1 MTLVISSDQSDDS
14 GDYRAR
20 PRRSTLTTR
29 PARWRFIQFC
39 MFQHI
44 ASLESITRSFI
55 AALGLLLVVMLVAG
69 GLAVGGPAILT
80 FSIWISLLGL
90 LAVGAFL
97 IGRAQRPI
105 AGAGAIVAAASVWL
119 AYFWRTNPGPFLWP
133 VVFIVA
139 AGLVAYGTRHEVT
152 TPSAWLLLLPRFVVG
167 WAFLD
172 NAQNDYTWAFN
183 GGNFLTSAN
192 SAVQR
197 GPGWFLEAPYQAFLS
212 GVVVGHADTWAGL
225 FVSGEL
231 IFGLLLA
238 LGLFTPI
245 AAWGTMWLSANII
258 MEKSFVSHGAYVDKT
273 YFVVELFCLISRSG
287 LAYGLDAALAPY
299 MPAGLTSALV
309 GTTPGELPTVGVRP
323 AQPAGLSAA

>member
-1 MTLVISSDQSDDS
+1 
-14 GDYRAR
+14 
-20 PRRSTLTTR
+20 
-29 PARWRFIQFC
+29 
-39 MFQHI
+39 MFQHV
-44 ASLESITRSFI
+44 ASFETVTRSFV

-69 GLAVGGPAILT
+69 GLAVSGPAILT

-105 AGAGAIVAAASVWL
+105 AGAGAIVAAVSVWM
-119 AYFWRTNPGPFLWP
+119 AYFWRSNPGPFLWP

-139 AGLVAYGTRHEVT
+139 VALVAYGTRQDVSSPT
-152 TPSAWLLLLPRFVVG
+152 AWLLLLPRFVVG

-197 GPGWFLEAPYQAFLS
+197 GPAWFLEAPYQAFLS
-212 GVVVGHADTWAGL
+212 GVVVGRPDTWAGL

-238 LGLFTPI
+238 LGLFTPV
-245 AAWGTMWLSANII
+245 AAWGTMWLSTNII

-287 LAYGLDAALAPY
+287 LAYGLDAVLAPY
-299 MPAGLTSALV
+299 MPAGVATQLV
-309 GTTPGELPTVGVRP
+309 GTTLGELPAAGVRP
-323 AQPAGLSAA
+323 ARPAGLSAA

>member
-1 MTLVISSDQSDDS
+1 
-14 GDYRAR
+14 
-20 PRRSTLTTR
+20 
-29 PARWRFIQFC
+29 
-39 MFQHI
+39 
-44 ASLESITRSFI
+44 
-55 AALGLLLVVMLVAG
+55 MLIAG
-69 GLAVGGPAILT
+69 GLAVSGPAILT
-80 FSIWISLLGL
+80 FSIWVSLLGL

-97 IGRAQRPI
+97 IARAKRPI
-105 AGAGAIVAAASVWL
+105 AGAGAIVAALAVWM

-139 AGLVAYGTRHEVT
+139 VGLVGYGTRQDVS
-152 TPSAWLLLLPRFVVG
+152 TPNAWLLLLPRFVVG

-172 NAQNDYTWAFN
+172 NAQSDYTWAFN

-192 SAVQR
+192 AALQR
-197 GPGWFLEAPYQAFLS
+197 GPSWFLDAPYQAFLS
-212 GVVVGHADTWAGL
+212 GVVVGRPDTWAGL

-231 IFGLLLA
+231 VFGLLLA

-273 YFVVELFCLISRSG
+273 YFGVELFCLLSRSG

-299 MPAGLTSALV
+299 LPTVTASTLVSAI
-309 GTTPGELPTVGVRP
+309 PGELASTRRQSAP
-323 AQPAGLSAA
+323 PAGLSAA

>member
-1 MTLVISSDQSDDS
+1 
-14 GDYRAR
+14 
-20 PRRSTLTTR
+20 
-29 PARWRFIQFC
+29 
-39 MFQHI
+39 MFQHV
-44 ASLESITRSFI
+44 ASLGTITRSFV
-55 AALGLLLVVMLVAG
+55 ATLGLLLVVMLGAG
-69 GLAVGGPAILT
+69 GLAVSGPAILT
-80 FSIWISLLGL
+80 VSIWISILGPV
-90 LAVGAFL
+90 AVGAFL
-97 IGRAQRPI
+97 VLRAQRQV
-105 AGAGAIVAAASVWL
+105 AGAGAIVAALSVWI

-139 AGLVAYGTRHEVT
+139 VGMIAYGTRREVST
-152 TPSAWLLLLPRFVVG
+152 RSAWLLLLPRFVVG

-183 GGNFLTSAN
+183 GGNFLASAS

-197 GPGWFLEAPYQAFLS
+197 GPLWLLDAPYQAFLS
-212 GVVVGHADTWAGL
+212 GVVVGRPDTWGGL

-231 IFGLLLA
+231 IFGLLLG

-258 MEKSFVSHGAYVDKT
+258 MEKSFITHGAYVDKT

-287 LAYGLDAALAPY
+287 LAYGLDAVLGPHV
-299 MPAGLTSALV
+299 PAGVASTLIGA
-309 GTTPGELPTVGVRP
+309 TPGELPSTGARS